1 MPLIFAPASNN
12 VFTAFKLPYIIAISR
27 ATSKLAFL
35 DKRYFAISFLFF
47 KFAVL
52 NGVLKR
58 YSVLTSKPYIS
69 TNFLITSSL
78 FSFIALKKI
87 CL

>member
-1 MPLIFAPASNN
+1 MPLIVTPASNN
-12 VFTAFKLPYIIAISR
+12 VFTAFKLPYIIATSR

-52 NGVLKR
+52 NGVLNDIQFIKR
-58 YSVLTSKPYIS
+58 SHVMSIL
-69 TNFLITSSL
+69 
-78 FSFIALKKI
+78 
-87 CL
+87 